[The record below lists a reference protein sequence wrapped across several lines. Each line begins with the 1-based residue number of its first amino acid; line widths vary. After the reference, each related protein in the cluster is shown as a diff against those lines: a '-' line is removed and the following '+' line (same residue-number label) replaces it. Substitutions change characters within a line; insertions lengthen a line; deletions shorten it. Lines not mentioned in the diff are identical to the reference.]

1 MGSTQHPRDATRERC
16 ADEQAPSGDCEYAAS
31 DLSLMYAGDR
41 GRKERRSSNHWR
53 RSSERSLDRDGVP
66 SGSRRDFVEP
76 SAFGCAER
84 RGGFSPRGGS
94 TGIPPVPSGPVWD
107 AAEVLPSGTHWSQ
120 TRPVLVLPFGAG
132 SRGAERSSLRAG
144 SDRHRRAVDLRADG
158 EHRTQEPDKAETPC
172 LPSTFRVEDAEAVW
186 NREAKRPARKRLG
199 GATARQHRK
208 SCRSKA
214 HGSIERCGAE
224 RLRGRNGLLGGTTP

>member
-16 ADEQAPSGDCEYAAS
+16 ADEHSPSGDCECAAS

-53 RSSERSLDRDGVP
+53 RSSERRWIATRPFGVTTRFRRTERLRVRGTTRWIFP
-66 SGSRRDFVEP
+66 SGWIYWHPTCTFGARLGCGRGASFENAPEP
-76 SAFGCAER
+76 NA
-84 RGGFSPRGGS
+84 
-94 TGIPPVPSGPVWD
+94 TGLGP
-107 AAEVLPSGTHWSQ
+107 
-120 TRPVLVLPFGAG
+120 PFGAG

-172 LPSTFRVEDAEAVW
+172 LPSTFRVGDAEAGLEP
-186 NREAKRPARKRLG
+186 RGETSSTETSGRRDSAA
-199 GATARQHRK
+199 ASE

-214 HGSIERCGAE
+214 HGSIERCAAE